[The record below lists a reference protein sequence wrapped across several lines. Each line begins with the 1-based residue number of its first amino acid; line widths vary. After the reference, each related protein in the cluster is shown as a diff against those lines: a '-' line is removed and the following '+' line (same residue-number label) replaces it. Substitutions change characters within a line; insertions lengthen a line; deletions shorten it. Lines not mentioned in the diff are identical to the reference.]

1 MAQSQL
7 RQFIRSLTVFV
18 LLASFGVHPALPAQT
33 HVVSP
38 ADLQKELVAGTQ
50 ARQHN
55 QVTIGAFLSS
65 PTAQK
70 ALRAAGVDLK
80 QVTAAVSG
88 LNDEE
93 LARLAARADKAQTDF
108 AAGRI
113 SDRDLLIILVGIAA
127 LILIIVAVD

>member
-1 MAQSQL
+1 LSEI
-7 RQFIRSLTVFV
+7 RKFIHNLTVCV
-18 LLASFGVHPALPAQT
+18 LLASFAVHPGFSAQT

-38 ADLQKELVAGTQ
+38 GDLQKELVGASR

-55 QVTIGAFLSS
+55 QDTIGAFLSS
-65 PTAQK
+65 PKAQK

-93 LARLAARADKAQTDF
+93 LARLAARADKAQEDL

-113 SDRDLLIILVGIAA
+113 TDRELLFILVGIAVV
-127 LILIIVAVD
+127 ILIIVAVD